1 VQRGAG
7 AGCPSP
13 GALFRRTRLWR
24 VFHFLE
30 YGLSIE
36 LRSIIRPEGLTLRA
50 SAEAL
55 FNAVPGNKPYAVYKA
70 ILPVYRESRSSG
82 TTGTDIGHGDKHI
95 DAISPLQIQHTGST
109 SATTRWILY

>member
-1 VQRGAG
+1 
-7 AGCPSP
+7 
-13 GALFRRTRLWR
+13 TRLWR
-24 VFHFLE
+24 VFRFLE

-55 FNAVPGNKPYAVYKA
+55 FNAVPGNKPYAVYRA
-70 ILPVYRESRSSG
+70 IFPVYRESRSSG
-82 TTGTDIGHGDKHI
+82 TTGTDIGHGDKRI
-95 DAISPLQIQHTGST
+95 DAISSLQIQHTGST